1 MKDFVNRSV
10 KLSDREEAT
19 LERAVKRAVKSIF
32 GREKSP
38 MKLRILLDSIP
49 LVIYGQVIF
58 ESLMHEFRLK
68 EEEEEREL
76 ARKKKKKRKKVRKSS
91 SKS

>member
-10 KLSDREEAT
+10 RLNEKEELT

-32 GREKSP
+32 ERERSP
-38 MKLRILLDSIP
+38 IKRRILLDSIP
-49 LVIYGQVIF
+49 LMTHGQSIF
-58 ESLMHEFRLK
+58 AILDQEFVLLNEESE
-68 EEEEEREL
+68 
-76 ARKKKKKRKKVRKSS
+76 KKSKKKRKKVRKSS